1 MCSIRRNNQ
10 KMILETYKIRGL
22 IKEKNN
28 IINDF
33 KLMNNII
40 FSDNIWDFSYLN
52 KLNRESSN
60 YKFNFSNISEEYLNY
75 IKVIVLEEII
85 YSQKKI
91 QTINKT
97 FDILRTISNEF
108 NTLGVISPIL
118 VNDTFI
124 KDYINNKEKVN
135 GYGYLSRVIPVLKQL
150 LLLIYNL
157 EEKCNDDIIRYLDYK
172 YKYYNSLKHKKSS
185 NEYIPDDFLNNLV
198 SCAVKDGSNN
208 KFKETYRIFSNLL
221 IIVAETGMRIEELIL
236 LETNKLNTIKVGDK
250 DVYYLNFISTKSASN
265 DNGYKDT
272 YCYLTDLAA
281 DAYKRAERIVNQ
293 LIDNMSLKVKFN
305 LYRDIIKN
313 EMKDIDWDKLEINN
327 FEEVLSGE
335 QLESLNNLARRY
347 IFISD
352 HTCKKI
358 SHTSSL
364 RDYMYRFVI
373 RNNEILSESAKKN
386 PEDISY
392 LSVKSN
398 SIFEKFYGRG
408 EDIEIS
414 FEDIKD
420 IKYPYVNFHRFRVTV
435 CTKLYQKGIPLDFI
449 RSHLNHLYDD
459 MTCYYIKNEKIKN
472 ELEENIELLKDI
484 VDENGYI
491 NKSLDDNDIDVMNI
505 ENKIKK
511 INSFLKKNK
520 LNIKSDLKKI
530 LVILNKTQTT
540 IVENEFGVCVKSLIS
555 GICKKRKYFN
565 SDRDNYYIGLEL
577 ETFKYIDL
585 NYERFKQKKEIIE
598 HNKKLVKDDEELR
611 FEFDR
616 EVKSLKYFIN
626 KTLVKE
632 LDLLENEINLNGMS
646 NVIKSNENL
655 EFIITNIAII
665 KGEINAW
672 I

>member
-1 MCSIRRNNQ
+1 MSSIRRNNER
-10 KMILETYKIRGL
+10 MVLETYKIKEL
-22 IKEKNN
+22 LKEKNN
-28 IINDF
+28 LINDF
-33 KLMNNII
+33 KIMNNII
-40 FSDNIWDFSYLN
+40 FSDSLWDFSYLN

-75 IKVIVLEEII
+75 IKIIVLEEII
-85 YSQKKI
+85 YSQKKM

-124 KDYINNKEKVN
+124 KNYINNKEKIN

-150 LLLIYNL
+150 VLLIYEL
-157 EEKCNDDIIRYLDYK
+157 REKSNDDIIKYLDYK
-172 YKYYNSLKHKKSS
+172 HKYYNNFKYKKST
-185 NEYIPDDFLNNLV
+185 NEYIPDNFLNNLV

-208 KFKETYRIFSNLL
+208 NLKETYRIFSNLL

-236 LETNKLNTIKVGDK
+236 LETNKLSRIEVGDK
-250 DVYYLNFISTKSASN
+250 EVYYLNFISTKSSSN
-265 DNGYKDT
+265 DNGYRDT
-272 YCYLTDLAA
+272 YCYLTNLAA
-281 DAYKRAERIVNQ
+281 DAYKRAEGIVNQ

-313 EMKDIDWDKLEINN
+313 EMKDIDCDKLKINT
-327 FEEVLSGE
+327 FEEVLSKE
-335 QLESLNNLARRY
+335 QLERLNNLARRY

-358 SHTSSL
+358 LHTSSL

-373 RNNEILSESAKKN
+373 RNNEVLSESAKKN

-392 LSVKSN
+392 LRVKSN

-408 EDIEIS
+408 EGREIS

-435 CTKLYQKGIPLDFI
+435 CTKLYQKGVPLDFI

-459 MTCYYIKNEKIKN
+459 MTCYYIKNEKLKDEI
-472 ELEENIELLKDI
+472 EENIELLKDI
-484 VDENGYI
+484 VDEDGYI
-491 NKSLDDNDIDVMNI
+491 NKSIDNNIDITNI
-505 ENKIKK
+505 ENKIEK

-520 LNIKSDLKKI
+520 LNIKSDLEKI
-530 LVILNKTQTT
+530 LVILNKSKTT
-540 IVENEFGVCVKSLIS
+540 IVENEFGICVKSLIS

-565 SDRDNYYIGLEL
+565 SARDNYYIGLEL

-585 NYERFKQKKEIIE
+585 NYERFKQKKSIIE
-598 HNKKLVKDDEELR
+598 HNKKLVKDDEELK

-632 LDLLENEINLNGMS
+632 LELLEYEINLKGIS
-646 NVIKSNENL
+646 NTINSNKNL
-655 EFIITNIAII
+655 EFIIRNIECI
-665 KGEINAW
+665 KGEVSEW
-672 I
+672 T